1 MIGFCG
7 FVEELS
13 FVLVPLFLLL
23 IVIAGIRRVSK
34 SSGGIFREGHSGF
47 LASLGMTTLE
57 T

>member
-23 IVIAGIRRVSK
+23 IVIAGIRRLSK
-34 SSGGIFREGHSGF
+34 SSGGFSVKGT
-47 LASLGMTTLE
+47 LASLLRSE
-57 T
+57 